1 MSGIDDV
8 WQYWLEP
15 KPRTPEEAQAW
26 GKKWF
31 GGGAEQDR
39 EIRERFGA
47 LVEQA
52 RAGQLDNWTATTR
65 GRLALIIL
73 IDQFSRNIYRG
84 QPEAFSK
91 DSVALELARQG
102 FESGAFAELDPV
114 ESLFAYLPFTHAEDL
129 DCQRR
134 AVAYAVES
142 ALKAPAELRGMMQGG
157 VDFARK
163 HIDVIARFGRFPHRN
178 VALGR
183 TSTPEEQT
191 YLEYLK
197 SFGQWL

>member
-15 KPRTPEEAQAW
+15 KPRTPEEAQQW

-52 RAGQLDNWTATTR
+52 RAGQLDDWAATTR

-84 QPEAFSK
+84 QGEAFAK
-91 DSVALELARQG
+91 DHVALELARQG
-102 FESGAFAELDPV
+102 FDSGAFAELDTV
-114 ESLFAYLPFTHAEDL
+114 ERLFAYLPFVHAEDL
-129 DCQRR
+129 ECQRR
-134 AVAYAVES
+134 AVHYAIES
-142 ALKAPAELRGMMQGG
+142 ALKAPPELRSMMESA

-163 HIDVIARFGRFPHRN
+163 HIDVVARFGRFPHRN
-178 VALGR
+178 PALAR
-183 TSTPEEQT
+183 TSTSEEQT